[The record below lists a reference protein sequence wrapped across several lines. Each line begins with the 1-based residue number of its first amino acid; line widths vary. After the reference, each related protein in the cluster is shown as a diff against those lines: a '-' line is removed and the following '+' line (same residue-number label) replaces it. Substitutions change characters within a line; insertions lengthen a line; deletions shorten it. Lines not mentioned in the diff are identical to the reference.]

1 MLKRLVFFAWLS
13 AVFAGTGEAEDEQ
26 AKVQEHVA
34 RAVQPGMER
43 HGTPGMAVAIV
54 INGQS
59 YVFNYGLASKESG
72 TPVGNHT
79 LFEIGSIT
87 KTFTATLTSYAQVTG
102 RLSLSDHV
110 SKYFPALQ
118 GSRFGEVTLLNL
130 GTHTPGGLPL
140 QVPNDVTNDDQLIDY
155 FKNWQPTYAPGTY
168 RTYSNPGIGF
178 LGVIAAKSLND
189 DFAALMERKVFP
201 PLGLKNTYVNVPS
214 A

>member
-72 TPVGNHT
+72 TPVGSHT
-79 LFEIGSIT
+79 LFEIGSVT

-140 QVPNDVTNDDQLIDY
+140 QVPNDVTNDDQLITTLRTG
-155 FKNWQPTYAPGTY
+155 NRPTLRADIAPTP
-168 RTYSNPGIGF
+168 TPVLVSW
-178 LGVIAAKSLND
+178 
-189 DFAALMERKVFP
+189 ALLRRKVLMMISRP
-201 PLGLKNTYVNVPS
+201 
-214 A
+214 